1 MKPCTPPEMIEGPE
15 AAKRFDATMRTLL
28 SVPRSELKR
37 REEEYQ
43 KSVAANPKKRGPKP
57 KQSA

>member
-1 MKPCTPPEMIEGPE
+1 MKPHTEMIEGPE

-43 KSVAANPKKRGPKP
+43 KAAAANPKKRGPK
-57 KQSA
+57 KKV